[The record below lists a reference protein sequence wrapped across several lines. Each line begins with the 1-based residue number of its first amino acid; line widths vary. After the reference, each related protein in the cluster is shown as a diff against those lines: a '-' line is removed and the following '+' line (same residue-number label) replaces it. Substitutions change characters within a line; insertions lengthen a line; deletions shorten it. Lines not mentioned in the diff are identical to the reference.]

1 MHVRIAWGTGTAP
14 TETASYDAAL
24 ADATVHNYNLTH
36 FSSVL
41 PEGTTVEPVGSAPPL
56 GPVGGALRVV
66 QARATVDG
74 GSRAAAG
81 LAWAQTPSGKGLLYE
96 SAGETD
102 AETIG
107 QRLDEGISHGREL
120 RDWPFERAGQRV
132 VSVDANDGEYA
143 TAVVVAAYGDAE
155 PLA

>member
-41 PEGTTVEPVGSAPPL
+41 PEGTTVEPVGSAPQL

-66 QARATVDG
+66 QARATVDRDG
-74 GSRAAAG
+74 RAAAG
-81 LAWAQTPSGKGLLYE
+81 LAWAQTPSGQGLLYE

-102 AETIG
+102 AETIEK
-107 QRLDEGISHGREL
+107 RLDDGLSHGREL
-120 RDWPFERAGQRV
+120 RNWPFERADQRI
-132 VSVDANDGEYA
+132 VSVDADGDEHA